1 MIRQR
6 KSFSPI
12 RPRRAAWAAR
22 CALAAALALGASVP
36 GRAAPAAELPVLT
49 VQAAATAQ
57 ASSYDGQVEALRQS
71 VVAAQVPGRVLELNV
86 HAGDTVRAGQVL
98 LRIDARAAEQSAAAA
113 LDELE
118 VVVELVRTVHRH
130 VEVGLLLERR
140 HPEAEA
146 RGQLEAGARG
156 GDALDVQ
163 PALHLLGEGVDEVVG
178 RYYIAKHPGEYKIL
192 EENFGKEDFAVGLR
206 MSDKAFKA
214 ELDKTLEAMKKDGTA
229 SQISKK
235 WFGEDIITK

>member
-98 LRIDARAAEQSAAAA
+98 LRIDAQAAEQSAAASGA
-113 LDELE
+113 Q
-118 VVVELVRTVHRH
+118 V
-130 VEVGLLLERR
+130 
-140 HPEAEA
+140 AAA
-146 RGQLEAGARG
+146 RAQ
-156 GDALDVQ
+156 LDVASTELARKRQ
-163 PALHLLGEGVDEVVG
+163 LAQKATSARPRWSRPKARCAPRRRRWARCRRRPAPRARRPACTCCARPSMAWWHSWRSSGRHGHAGPPAADGV
-178 RYYIAKHPGEYKIL
+178 
-192 EENFGKEDFAVGLR
+192 
-206 MSDKAFKA
+206 
-214 ELDKTLEAMKKDGTA
+214 
-229 SQISKK
+229 
-235 WFGEDIITK
+235 